1 METTALTPRSLLISK
16 MLIGYDSYNTTENWT
31 DQHKD
36 MHNTALPIYNQ
47 LFQTKTLLNWL
58 ILILKING
66 TWTHSNFSPESAHA
80 VYNYW
85 FGYYYSINTKTIK
98 TNIITGK
105 SKVTDNKKEGK
116 KEGKLLTNGSPLRSN
131 PTSSP
136 SLEVWNSSA
145 NLTTSPITGS
155 GTFLSIERRNLCK
168 DKKN

>member
-1 METTALTPRSLLISK
+1 MVHEHIQISPQNLLMPCTT
-16 MLIGYDSYNTTENWT
+16 IGLDTTT
-31 DQHKD
+31 
-36 MHNTALPIYNQ
+36 
-47 LFQTKTLLNWL
+47 
-58 ILILKING
+58 
-66 TWTHSNFSPESAHA
+66 
-80 VYNYW
+80 VY
-85 FGYYYSINTKTIK
+85 INTKTIK